1 MWPRVILEVRS
12 GMPSKTLVL
21 SIDAMGGD
29 HAPHSILDGVKLVAL
44 EKKPIRFILHGDEAL
59 ISPLI
64 KASPELQAVTELRHT
79 DKSIA
84 MDAKPSQALRTGK
97 SSSMWNALE
106 CVKKGEASIA
116 ISAGNTGA
124 LMAMS
129 KLVLRTVKGVHRPA
143 IAASWPTPKGS
154 CVVLD
159 VGANVEADAEQLVE
173 FAIMGEAYARAVH
186 GKARPS
192 VGLLNIGSEELKG
205 SDDVRHAADLLRN
218 PQLGLNYI
226 GFVEGNDI
234 SMGAADVV
242 VTDGFTGNIALKT
255 AEGTARLV
263 SGFVK
268 DALTSS
274 MLSKLGAL
282 LAMNGLKKLKDRMDP
297 RSVNGGVFLGL
308 NGVVLKSHGGTD
320 ATGFATTIRLAAS
333 VGNSAFSEDVRESL
347 ARFQSVAKESPEVI
361 AT

>member
-1 MWPRVILEVRS
+1 
-12 GMPSKTLVL
+12 MPSETIVL

-29 HAPHSILDGVKLVAL
+29 FAPQSIIDGVKLVAL
-44 EKKPIRFILHGDEAL
+44 QRLPVRFILHGDEAQ
-59 ISPLI
+59 IAPLI
-64 KASPELQAVTELRHT
+64 EASPELKLVTELRHT

-84 MDAKPSQALRTGK
+84 MDAKPSQAVRTGK
-97 SSSMWNALE
+97 GSSMWNALE
-106 CVKKGEASIA
+106 CVKNGDARIA

-129 KLVLRTVKGVHRPA
+129 KLVLRTVAGVHRPA

-173 FAIMGEAYARAVH
+173 FAIMGEAFARAVH
-186 GKARPS
+186 TKARPS
-192 VGLLNIGSEELKG
+192 IGLLNIGSEELKG
-205 SDDVRHAADLLRN
+205 SDAVRNAAELLKN
-218 PQLGLNYI
+218 PSLGLNYI

-268 DALTSS
+268 EALTSS
-274 MLSKLGAL
+274 LLAKFGAL
-282 LAMNGLKKLKDRMDP
+282 LAMSGLRKLKDRMDP

-320 ATGFATTIRLAAS
+320 ATGFATTIRLAVS
-333 VGNSAFSEDVRESL
+333 VGSSSFSEDVRESL
-347 ARFQSVAKESPEVI
+347 SRFEAVQSQSQEVVAS
-361 AT
+361 